1 MSDMRRVVAV
11 FHDHPTDIYTL
22 DRLETS
28 LGAAG
33 SPIKRKTLRK
43 YLERLQGYQI
53 VEKLRGDKGET
64 VFRCKSP
71 HLARAYLEHQYADYA
86 GRVAPRTSPTRPL
99 SAILHR
105 GVYPIMLSGGELQRV
120 IEIGDLKHFG
130 RTPPYYH
137 VVTDGFNMKAW
148 KSGKARVFLK
158 DDWRGDMRT
167 LLGEVIVS
175 KVEAEVKAGNGHVG
189 IARPPPLPTGRIIKI
204 VEPDGSITINQYG
217 FSQLKDG
224 EWDRHGKQ
232 DAPNGDRVETWLW
245 DENKFKADVSNG
257 FQGLDSRLAA
267 LSERLDMMPQAIG
280 DAVKKA
286 LEEVLRESYNG
297 SKAPVAVDDIS
308 YR

>member
-1 MSDMRRVVAV
+1 MRRVVAV

-22 DRLETS
+22 DRLEKN
-28 LGAAG
+28 LGATG
-33 SPIKRKTLRK
+33 SPVKRKTLRK
-43 YLERLQGYQI
+43 YLERLEGYKI
-53 VEKLRGDKGET
+53 IEKLRGDSGDN

-71 HLARAYLEHQYADYA
+71 HLACAYLDHQYADYA

-105 GVYPIMLSGGELQRV
+105 ANYPIMLSGGELQRV
-120 IEIGDLKHFG
+120 IETGDLKCFG

-158 DDWRGDMRT
+158 GDWRGEMKG
-167 LLGEVIVS
+167 LLGEVVVS
-175 KVEAEVKAGNGHVG
+175 KVEAEVRAGNGHVG
-189 IARPPPLPTGRIIKI
+189 IDRPPPLPTGKVFR
-204 VEPDGSITINQYG
+204 VQEPDGSITVLQYG
-217 FSQLKDG
+217 YSQLKDG
-224 EWDRHGKQ
+224 ELDRHGKQ
-232 DAPNGDRVETWLW
+232 DAVNGDRVETWLY
-245 DENKFKADVSNG
+245 DETRFKADVSNG

-297 SKAPVAVDDIS
+297 SKSSVAVDDIS